1 MAKNNKKGGVKSAQV
16 ETVNE
21 VVEATVEQVKA
32 TTQPTTTTSTT
43 MDRNHQVDM
52 LKIMHETFHPSHD
65 PDAAAHTGFSQETVD
80 KMNRLKALGIA
91 VVFGQEVAF
100 GNSDFAMILR
110 KADLPELKEAMVEI
124 GMKLDET
131 KLLAAKETGDAND
144 VKVPSTAIEVS
155 EETKERLK
163 KDAEATK
170 ASQGKVYDP
179 TKIKDDTEL
188 KEALSGILAI
198 NRDEKL
204 IDSIYKAI
212 SFWLAY
218 QKVKAN
224 KANDKDRIQ
233 ELNSMSNVDIF
244 QEVVNLTGRTGTL
257 CYGLANHI
265 FMQTAATGSPVSAW
279 CCLYSSSINK
289 ETGIC
294 KYANEELAD
303 IIKCLVM
310 YEANNIRA
318 KAQATIE
325 AENKLAEKDR
335 VQSHIDT
342 ANKNIAYADKAA
354 QAVVCAPSEFV
365 STLKEKY
372 LTKDNFAHKTVI
384 CIKKAFYSDIDAEK
398 MSTVKMDSFLN
409 NCANY
414 AGIISNLF
422 RDPGN
427 QLEGYSAEKSDHLEF
442 KTAEEIEAEKTEAA
456 KAEAEAAAN
465 KAKEDEAKKA
475 AGLKKKA
482 KEEKKKQVKK

>member
-1 MAKNNKKGGVKSAQV
+1 MAKNNKKGGLKTAQT

-21 VVEATVEQVKA
+21 VIETTVEQVK
-32 TTQPTTTTSTT
+32 TTAQPTTATTTT

-52 LKIMHETFHPSHD
+52 LKIMHETFHPTHD

-100 GNSDFAMILR
+100 GNSDFAMIFR
-110 KADLPELKEAMVEI
+110 KADLPELKEAMAEI

-131 KLLAAKETGDAND
+131 KL
-144 VKVPSTAIEVS
+144 I
-155 EETKERLK
+155 ETKENTDAKNIQVPSIAVTVSDETKEQLK

-170 ASQGKVYDP
+170 ASQGKTYDP
-179 TKIKDDTEL
+179 TKIKDEAEL

-204 IDSIYKAI
+204 IESIYKAI

-218 QKVKAN
+218 QKVTAN

-265 FMQTAATGSPVSAW
+265 FLQTASTGSPVSAW

-289 ETGIC
+289 ETNIC

-303 IIKCLVM
+303 IIKCLVK

-318 KAQATIE
+318 KALATIE
-325 AENKLAEKDR
+325 EENKLPEKDR

-342 ANKNIAYADKAA
+342 ANKNIAYADKAT
-354 QAVVCAPSEFV
+354 QAVVLAPSEFV
-365 STLKEKY
+365 TTLKEKY
-372 LTKDNFAHKTVI
+372 LAKDNFAHKTVI
-384 CIKKAFYSDIDAEK
+384 CIKKAFYGDIDAEK
-398 MSTVKMDSFLN
+398 MSTVKIDSLLN
-409 NCANY
+409 NCTTY

-422 RDPGN
+422 RDPNN
-427 QLEGYSAEKSDHLEF
+427 QLDGYSADKVDHLEF
-442 KTAEEIEAEKTEAA
+442 KTAEEISAE
-456 KAEAEAAAN
+456 KAEAEKAAAEAAEK
-465 KAKEDEAKKA
+465 KAKEDAEKKA